1 MISVI
6 VLLAVFILIAVRRI
20 GKYRFQIWQI
30 MLLGALAV
38 LVSLQITPLNALK
51 AINADVMLFLFGV
64 FVIGQALEDSGYLS
78 YLSSRFFGKAKSLDT
93 LVLFI
98 LLGAGGMSA
107 FLMNDT
113 LAIIGTPVVLL
124 IARQNNGALKKPKV
138 LLLALAF
145 AVTIGSVASPIGNP
159 QNLLVAIN
167 GNITN
172 PFITFFKFLLLP
184 TILNLLLAYL
194 VIRLFFRKQFDHQEL
209 VYPPE
214 SIKDARLA
222 GLTKISLI
230 LLVTLVLVKIILVF
244 AGVQIDFRLTY
255 IALAAAAPIL
265 LFSPKRF
272 SVVKKIDWS
281 TLVFFAAMFILM
293 ESVWDSG
300 FFQSGLNGT
309 TANLTS
315 SGMVLAVS
323 VILSQFI
330 SNVPLVAL
338 YLPMLVHA
346 GATITGLMA
355 LAAGSTI
362 AGNLTILGAA
372 SNVIII
378 QNAEKKGN
386 ETLTFL
392 EFMKVGAP
400 LTVLNILVYWL
411 YFQLF

>member
-1 MISVI
+1 MIPVI
-6 VLLAVFILIAVRRI
+6 VLLAVFVLIAVRRI
-20 GKYRFQIWQI
+20 GRYRFQIWQI

-38 LVSLQITPLNALK
+38 LITRQITPLNALR
-51 AINADVMLFLFGV
+51 AVNADVMLFLFGV

-78 YLSSRFFGKAKSLDT
+78 YLSSRFFSRAKSLDI
-93 LVLFI
+93 LILFI

-113 LAIIGTPVVLL
+113 IAIIGTPVVLL
-124 IARQNNGALKKPKV
+124 IARQNNGALKKPKI

-167 GNITN
+167 GNIVN
-172 PFITFFKFLLLP
+172 PFITFFKYLLVP
-184 TILNLLLAYL
+184 TVINLFLAYL
-194 VIRLFFRKQFDHQEL
+194 TIRLFFRKYFDHQPL

-214 SIKDARLA
+214 PIKDARLA
-222 GLTKISLI
+222 ALTKISLI
-230 LLVTLVLVKIILVF
+230 ILISLVLVKIILVF
-244 AGVQIDFRLTY
+244 AGVKIDFRLTY
-255 IALAAAAPIL
+255 IALAAAVPIL
-265 LFSPKRF
+265 LFSPKRL
-272 SVVKKIDWS
+272 SVVRRIDWS
-281 TLVFFAAMFILM
+281 TLVFFAAMFVLM

-300 FFQSGLNGT
+300 FFQSILNGAST
-309 TANLTS
+309 NLTS
-315 SGMVLAVS
+315 NGMIMAVS
-323 VILSQFI
+323 VVLSQFI

-338 YLPMLVHA
+338 YLPMIMHA
-346 GATITGLMA
+346 GATTTGLMA

-386 ETLTFL
+386 ETLSFL
-392 EFMKVGAP
+392 EFMKIGMP
-400 LTVLNILVYWL
+400 LTVINVLVYWF
-411 YFQLF
+411 YFLLF